1 MRLLLDT
8 HVFLWL
14 VTAPEKVST
23 RAREAYQ
30 ERGNEAFVSVASAWE
45 AQIKVQIGKLREV
58 THSLREI
65 LTVEREK
72 RNVKL
77 LGVELAHVFELGQL
91 PFHHRDPFDRLIVAQ
106 AIAEKAKLVT
116 ADPDLAKYPVEILW

>member
-1 MRLLLDT
+1 MKLLLDT

-14 VTAPEKVST
+14 VTAPDKVSQP
-23 RAREAYQ
+23 ALDAYQ
-30 ERGNEAFVSVASAWE
+30 DRKHEVFLSVASAWE
-45 AQIKVQIGKLREV
+45 AQIKQQIGKLREV

-77 LGVELAHVFELGQL
+77 LGVELDHVFALGELPL
-91 PFHHRDPFDRLIVAQ
+91 HHRDPFDRLIIAQ
-106 AIAEKAKLVT
+106 AIAEKAKVVT
-116 ADPDLAKYPVEILW
+116 ADPEFPNYPVEILW